1 MSVESREPYEYR
13 ALFFDYMEQGARRSA
28 RAIIP
33 HVTRALGCTS
43 VLDVGCG
50 PAAWLAEYQRAG
62 VEDVIGVD
70 GDYVNRDRLLVSR
83 DRFRSLDVS
92 QSFDLGRRFELVQS
106 LEVAEHLSPQSSGTF
121 VRNLVAHGDRILF
134 SAAVPGQGGENHTN
148 EQTPEFWRGLFA
160 QHGFVPF
167 DFIRPLVAGSGDV
180 EPWYAYNTLLYVH
193 RASIDALPEEVRTA
207 RVLEKDRIPAVA
219 PLSYRI
225 RCALLKPLPVW
236 LVSWLAVL
244 KHRLV
249 VARRGQ
255 RS

>member
-1 MSVESREPYEYR
+1 MSVESRETYEYQE
-13 ALFFDYMEQGARRSA
+13 LFFDYIEQGARRSA

-33 HVTRALGCTS
+33 HLTRALRCAS
-43 VLDVGCG
+43 LLDVGCG
-50 PAAWLAEYQRAG
+50 PGAWLAEYQKAG
-62 VEDVIGVD
+62 VDDVIGVD
-70 GDYVNRDRLLVSR
+70 GDYVNRDRLLVPR
-83 DRFRSLDVS
+83 ERFRPLDVS
-92 QSFDLGRRFELVQS
+92 QPFDLGRRFELVQS
-106 LEVAEHLSPQSSGTF
+106 LEVAEHLSPHSSATF
-121 VRNLVAHGDRILF
+121 VRNLVAHGDRVLF

-148 EQTPEFWRGLFA
+148 EQTLEFWRGLFA

-167 DFIRPLVAGSGDV
+167 DFIRPLVAGNGDV
-180 EPWYAYNTLLYVH
+180 EPWYAYNTLLYV
-193 RASIDALPEEVRTA
+193 RDASLDTLPDEVRNA
-207 RVLEKDRIPAVA
+207 RVLEKARIPDVSPMAH
-219 PLSYRI
+219 RI

>member
-1 MSVESREPYEYR
+1 MSVESRDRYEYR

-28 RAIIP
+28 RAVIP
-33 HVTRALGCTS
+33 HVRRALGCMS

-62 VEDVIGVD
+62 VDDVIGVD
-70 GDYVNRDRLLVSR
+70 GDYVDRDRLLVPR
-83 DRFRSLDVS
+83 DRFRALDVS
-92 QSFDLGRRFELVQS
+92 QPFDLGRRFELVQS

-121 VRNLVAHGDRILF
+121 VGNLVAHGDRILF

-148 EQTPEFWRGLFA
+148 EQTLEFWRGLFA

-167 DFIRPLVAGSGDV
+167 DFIRPLVAGSGEV

-193 RASIDALPEEVRTA
+193 QASIDGLSDEIRHA
-207 RVLEKDRIPAVA
+207 RVQDRDRIPAVA
-219 PLSYRI
+219 PVAYRI

-236 LVSWLAVL
+236 AVSRLAVL
-244 KHRLV
+244 KHRLI

-255 RS
+255 KS